1 MKTLKIT
8 LIAILIGIA
17 LVLIT
22 MLTVCLSGGSIRIGN
37 FFFSPESFEINNS
50 WSAGGTV
57 YPECSLV
64 LEQEIP
70 AEGIN
75 SLNINYSM
83 NSNDVIFREG
93 AEGTITIREYMNFTP
108 SANQISTINQKNGE
122 LTITGKN
129 RNRFHFFSLPGRVGY
144 TEIFLPPNLAVSLKV
159 RTVSGDIFSDVAIP
173 QCAHFNVSST
183 SGDIYFPSA
192 AADDLQASSTSGD
205 VCIQEAS
212 GNSILLSTTSGD
224 LKMETA
230 DADQIQISTTSGYI
244 SCGQLSGQIS
254 MSSTSGDIRILSG
267 TGNTKANSVS
277 GDIMVDDIS
286 GDFKLNTT
294 SGEISLNEGT
304 GFGKANSVSGDI
316 RIFLKE
322 LTGNLNIG
330 TTSGEVSLTLPENA
344 SFYLDFD
351 STSGECNTFFDDN
364 LSFNKRGT
372 QAEGQYGSDGSTR
385 LKISTVSGDLRIL
398 KY

>member
-8 LIAILIGIA
+8 LIAVLSGIA
-17 LVLIT
+17 LVLVT
-22 MLTVCLSGGSIRIGN
+22 MLTVCLSGGSISIGN
-37 FFFSPESFEINNS
+37 FYFSPEGFGGKDP
-50 WSAGGTV
+50 WSAGETV

-64 LEQEIP
+64 LEKEIP
-70 AEGIN
+70 AEGID

-108 SANQISTINQKNGE
+108 NANQISTVNQKNGE
-122 LTITGKN
+122 LTVTGKK
-129 RNRFHFFSLPGRVGY
+129 RNYFFSFLPRLGY
-144 TEIFLPPNLAVSLKV
+144 TEIFLPPDLAVSLKV
-159 RTVSGDIFSDVAIP
+159 RTVSGEIFSDITFP
-173 QCAHFNVSST
+173 QCEQFNVSST
-183 SGDIYFPSA
+183 SGDIYFPSV
-192 AADDLQASSTSGD
+192 AADELQASSTSGD

-212 GNSILLSTTSGD
+212 GNRILLSTTSGD

-230 DADQIQISTTSGYI
+230 DADQIRISTTSGYI
-244 SCGQLSGQIS
+244 SCSQLSGQIT
-254 MSSTSGDIRILSG
+254 MSSTSGDIRILRG

-277 GDIMVDDIS
+277 GDIMLDDLS
-286 GDFKLNTT
+286 GDFNLNTT

-304 GFGKANSVSGDI
+304 GCGKANSVSGDI

-351 STSGECNTFFDDN
+351 STSGECNTFFDDD

-372 QAEGQYGSDGSTR
+372 QAEGRYGSDGSTR
-385 LKISTVSGDLRIL
+385 LKISTVSGDLRIK

>member
-8 LIAILIGIA
+8 LIAILSGIA

-37 FFFSPESFEINNS
+37 FFFSPESFENNNS

-108 SANQISTINQKNGE
+108 NANQISTINQKNGE
-122 LTITGKN
+122 LTVTGKN
-129 RNRFHFFSLPGRVGY
+129 RNRFYFFSLPGQLGY

-159 RTVSGDIFSDVAIP
+159 RTVSGDIFSDIAFP

-205 VCIQEAS
+205 VHIQEAA
-212 GNSILLSTTSGD
+212 GNRIQLSTTSGD
-224 LKMETA
+224 LQMENA
-230 DADQIQISTTSGYI
+230 DADQIQVSTTSGDI

-254 MSSTSGDIRILSG
+254 MSSTSGGIRILDGAGS
-267 TGNTKANSVS
+267 TKVNSVS
-277 GDIMVDDIS
+277 GDITLSNIS
-286 GDFKLNTT
+286 GDFQLNTT
-294 SGEISLNEGT
+294 SGEISLVEGS
-304 GFGKANSVSGDI
+304 GCGRANSISGDVC
-316 RIFLKE
+316 IFLKE
-322 LTGNLNIG
+322 LTGNLDIS
-330 TTSGEVSLTLPENA
+330 TTSGGISLTLPEDA

-351 STSGECNTFFDDN
+351 STSGECNTFFDDD

-372 QAEGQYGSDGSTR
+372 QAEGQYGSNGSTR
-385 LKISTVSGDLRIL
+385 LKISTVSGDLRIS